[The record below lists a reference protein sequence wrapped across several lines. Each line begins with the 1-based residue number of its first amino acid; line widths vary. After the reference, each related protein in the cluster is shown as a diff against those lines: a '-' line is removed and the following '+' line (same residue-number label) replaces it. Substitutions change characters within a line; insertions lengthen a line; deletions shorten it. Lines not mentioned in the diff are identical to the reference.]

1 MNVGPKQMPAEN
13 VALEFACALA
23 RRDYRTA
30 YDMSSS
36 EFQAKLS
43 CEEMQQAFESIVPND
58 WGTVDPIEIGT
69 TMDDWPARRA
79 TDAGWVYVGLG
90 GTVYSE
96 GLVVIVTNEKGVLK
110 IREVEWG
117 RP

>member
-23 RRDYRTA
+23 RRDYRAA

-36 EFQAKLS
+36 EFQSKLS
-43 CEEMQQAFESIVPND
+43 CEEMQQAFESIVPDD

-69 TMDDWPARRA
+69 TMDDWPTRRA

-96 GLVVIVTNEKGVLK
+96 GLVVIVTNEEGVLK